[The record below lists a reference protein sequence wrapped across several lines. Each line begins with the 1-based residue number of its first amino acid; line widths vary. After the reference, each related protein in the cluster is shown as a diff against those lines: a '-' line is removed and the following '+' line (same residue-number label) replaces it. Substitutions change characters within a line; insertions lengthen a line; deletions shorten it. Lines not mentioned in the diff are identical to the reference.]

1 MVDAKEN
8 GQQIVR
14 SLAGDYEP
22 GSYWTHFKGGIYQ
35 IVTIG
40 VEETTGQVMIVY
52 KSLKHGTVW
61 IRTLENFSEN
71 TTRPD
76 GQTYKRFTKGA
87 P

>member
-1 MVDAKEN
+1 MTQHKEN
-8 GQQIVR
+8 GQQIVQ

-22 GSYWTHFKGGIYQ
+22 GSYWTHFKGGVYQ
-35 IVTIG
+35 LVTLG
-40 VEETTGQVMIVY
+40 VEENTGQVLVVY

-61 IRTLENFSEN
+61 VRTLDNFAGM

-76 GQTYKRFTKGA
+76 GNTYKRFTKGA